1 MPKHGKL
8 FFLTFCLL
16 IFCQINV
23 IAQPTGTIRLESGGS
38 VPFHINSLNK
48 YKEGMELNNWTRFS
62 ILIED
67 LGAAESWRLEVL
79 ASDPTLE
86 GDYGN
91 DLDLGYI
98 SITAIANNPAAE
110 SLDYFPINQLSN
122 GPQTLATGLG
132 SGEFEILI
140 SYNIGTDPG
149 NILLGEDP
157 DYYFVQIYF
166 DIKSD

>member
-8 FFLTFCLL
+8 FFLTFCLF
-16 IFCQINV
+16 IFYQVNV
-23 IAQPTGTIRLESGGS
+23 ISQPTGIIRIESGGS
-38 VPFHINSLNK
+38 VPFHVNSLNK
-48 YKEGMELNNWTRFS
+48 YNEGMELNNWSRFS

-67 LGAAESWRLEVL
+67 LDAADSWRLEVL
-79 ASDPTLE
+79 ASDPTLV

-98 SITAIANNPAAE
+98 SITAIANNLAAE
-110 SLDYFPINQLSN
+110 TLNYFPINQLSN

-132 SGEFEILI
+132 SGVFEILI
-140 SYNIGTDPG
+140 TYNIGTDPG
-149 NILLGEDP
+149 NILLGENP